1 MKTVAVLAAA
11 AVAVVVT
18 AQSASSPGDGRVT
31 MLQNDAGR
39 IGIRNGQADWWI
51 AKRCAGTGPG
61 YLYRVERNGRVIVDD
76 EDEPLLDDANGGDNP
91 YGSSGGLGSFAYQH
105 ARGIPPFE
113 FGRRG
118 GTNTWWVTSRA
129 CFGEHP
135 QNGLVGVSER
145 CCRSSPPR
153 RDEDGD
159 LHWSIDVDL
168 RTPWQDPILRVR
180 YEYEFSAQIVRLS
193 TTVRSFC
200 AEPTCGDAPYEHFAK
215 EPKFAVQVVPV
226 AADTIKVSD
235 AFGTELAHW
244 TGGHPRRGT
253 GQVADDSRD
262 SVTFTA
268 SGLNVVARGAGG
280 RWEDSGS
287 GLDGWAVEAASY
299 VPAPSVADGPA
310 PLHYAS
316 GRDTRWDCNGGSP
329 ELESLR
335 QWELVG
341 GAPGY
346 PLAAF
351 FHGWEG
357 GVGHNDCEPAARH
370 FPPAGA
376 EFVNEFEYSFVR

>member
-18 AQSASSPGDGRVT
+18 AQSVSSPGDVGVT
-31 MLQNDAGR
+31 ILRNDAGR

-51 AKRCAGTGPG
+51 AKRCVDAGPG
-61 YLYRVERNGRVIVDD
+61 YVYRVERNGLVIVDD

-129 CFGEHP
+129 CGGEHP
-135 QNGLVGVSER
+135 QNGLFGVSAR
-145 CCRSSPPR
+145 CCRSSAPR

-180 YEYEFSAQIVRLS
+180 YEYEFSAQVVGLR

-200 AEPTCGDAPYEHFAK
+200 AEQTCGDAPYEHFAK
-215 EPKFAVQVVPV
+215 EPKFAVQVVPA

-235 AFGTELAHW
+235 PSGTELVHW

-268 SGLNVVARGAGG
+268 SGLNVVARGAAG
-280 RWEDSGS
+280 RWEGSGS
-287 GLDGWAVEAASY
+287 GLDGWAVEAAGY
-299 VPAPSVADGPA
+299 VPAPTMADGPA

-329 ELESLR
+329 ELQTLR

-357 GVGHNDCEPAARH
+357 GVGHNDCEQAARH
-370 FPPAGA
+370 FPPTGT